1 MTARVHALGGAATTA
16 ELAAGFKGAGEVTVA
31 EVLEALESVGR
42 VVAFDDG
49 GVPRW
54 KSVAASG

>member
-1 MTARVHALGGAATTA
+1 MQALGGAATTA

-54 KSVAASG
+54 KSVTASG